1 MTAAAPHLRAI
12 LIAGA
17 LAATAVALGFYTM
30 VRQHVAPVTPPVVA
44 PHHPAKPQAA
54 PKLQADV
61 AAALGAGLPKR
72 VAAQFARHEV
82 VVVTLYSR
90 PVAVDRVVAGE
101 ARAGAAL
108 GDAGFVAVDV
118 GKGPAADK
126 LSSVFGVLSA
136 PATLVL
142 ARGGYGAPV
151 TRLDGFADRQT
162 VAQAALNADP
172 TPGNAER
179 SPWARRAQALCT
191 RSSNRFAA
199 LGPIATRTQLR
210 HALPRA
216 RTIGGALVTGLAA
229 TKGPAGAKSLVA
241 FLRADLAQTLRLA
254 SATVAHD
261 TVAAADATAKQASA
275 AAHVRTLSASLG
287 VPSCAQPF

>member
-17 LAATAVALGFYTM
+17 LAATAVALGFTTM
-30 VRQHVAPVTPPVVA
+30 VRQHVAPATPHVVTPHNTP
-44 PHHPAKPQAA
+44 KPQAA

-61 AAALGAGLPKR
+61 AAARAAGLPYR

-90 PVAVDRVVAGE
+90 AVGVDRVVAAE
-101 ARAGAAL
+101 AHAGAAL
-108 GDAGFVAVDV
+108 GGAAFVAVDV
-118 GKGPAADK
+118 RKGPAADK
-126 LSSVFGVLSA
+126 LTSLYGVLSA

-142 ARGGYGAPV
+142 ARGAYGAPV

-172 TPGNAER
+172 TPGSAAQR
-179 SPWARRAQALCT
+179 SPWARRADALCRRT
-191 RSSNRFAA
+191 TGKA
-199 LGPIATRTQLR
+199 LIAR
-210 HALPRA
+210 
-216 RTIGGALVTGLAA
+216 LAA
-229 TKGPAGAKSLVA
+229 TKGPRDAKALVS
-241 FLRADLAQTLRLA
+241 FLRVDLAQTLRLA
-254 SATVAHD
+254 GAHD
-261 TVAAADATAKQASA
+261 PVVVADATAKQAAA

-287 VPSCAQPF
+287 VPSCAGAL